1 MRSMENSLNFFN
13 GFTPLILQRNQVI
26 RFYACR
32 LLCYESMEKSMIFL
46 LSTHELN
53 ESG

>member
-26 RFYACR
+26 RFY
-32 LLCYESMEKSMIFL
+32 ESMEKSMIFL